1 MSDHRSSTTQSVH
14 PASRVRQAS
23 KPRATSALRLWSLRA
38 LSVAGLALGSITAL
52 SAIAPTAARAAT
64 PAGTSVPTAGPQ
76 DTVAKPFEITQDVT
90 CNKAHAQDKATQAM
104 DVYMRG

>member
-1 MSDHRSSTTQSVH
+1 VSDHSSSSIHSVH

-23 KPRATSALRLWSLRA
+23 KPRTASALRLWFLRA

-52 SAIAPTAARAAT
+52 SAVAPTAARADT
-64 PAGTSVPTAGPQ
+64 PAGISVPIAGPQ

-90 CNKAHAQDKATQAM
+90 CNKAHAQDKATQLAIKP
-104 DVYMRG
+104 